1 MIRWEK
7 YFGCNLLSGQFFWG
21 FPSEPIIREVIMH
34 ATERQFS
41 FGEIDQGGIVQVEIM
56 FGAIIRGT
64 IIWGQQFVGNY
75 PGGNFHGGLLSGEA
89 IFCGATI
96 IEDNFPGDNHSGG
109 NYLGSNF
116 FQGQLSGYNWAIN
129 SGGKYQNFLILIFLL
144 VAGDKGWTTKRL

>member
-7 YFGCNLLSGQFFWG
+7 YFGCNLLSEQFFWG

-41 FGEIDQGGIVQVEIM
+41 LGEIDQGGIVQVEII

-75 PGGNFHGGLLSGEA
+75 PGGNLHGGLFSGEA
-89 IFCGATI
+89 IFWGATI
-96 IEDNFPGDNHSGG
+96 MA
-109 NYLGSNF
+109 SNPTPTQVEWHFWNQLTEISTWPLCQCF
-116 FQGQLSGYNWAIN
+116 FTSKKPEFNQAC
-129 SGGKYQNFLILIFLL
+129 FL
-144 VAGDKGWTTKRL
+144 